1 MSLDIAAAAHAA
13 ATDAARWQ
21 LLRHLV
27 GDAHVLQAEHLDEHH
42 RRRHLHDWRG
52 RYQGRCR
59 AVVSPGSTQEVQSVV
74 RACQVWGW
82 PLVPQGG
89 NTSLVGGSVP
99 DASGQH
105 LVLYLGRLRQVRQLD
120 ANNLTI
126 TVEAGC
132 TLDEVRQHAAQA
144 GWLFPL
150 SLASGGQCTIG
161 GNLATN
167 AGGTQVLRYGTAREL
182 CLGLEVVTAQG
193 DCWSQLAG
201 LRKNNTGYDLK
212 DLFIGSEGTLGVIT
226 AATLKLF
233 PAPRGTATAL
243 LRCPDAGAAVAL
255 LTRARQR
262 LDAGLVAFEAM
273 APRPLALVQEHLP
286 EVTRGLGPWST
297 PDGPSSDHP
306 ASATASA
313 PGGSSATPPAQLNA
327 WLVLIEHVGPRET
340 VLIEQELAE
349 LLEQAQHDGLIQDAW
364 LAGSLAQ
371 QQALWRLRESIPLA
385 EKAEG
390 LMVKHDI
397 GLPTSVIPQWLAQ
410 CEQALLQRWPGC
422 QVVCFGHLGDG
433 NLHYNVQAPAE
444 LRQGAAFEQFERDV
458 NTVVFDLV
466 QAHGGTLSAEHGIGA
481 LRRDELARRAPPEGL
496 AMMRAIKQALDPQG
510 LFNPG
515 RLIPPGSPRP

>member
-1 MSLDIAAAAHAA
+1 MSLDTAAAAHAA
-13 ATDAARWQ
+13 ATEVARWQ
-21 LLRHLV
+21 LLRQLV
-27 GDAHVLQAEHLDEHH
+27 GDAQVLQAEHLDEHQ

-59 AVVSPGSTQEVQSVV
+59 AVVSPGSTQEVQNVV

-99 DASGQH
+99 DDSGQH
-105 LVLYLGRLRQVRQLD
+105 VVLHLGRLRQVRQLD
-120 ANNLTI
+120 TDNLTI

-193 DCWSQLAG
+193 ECWSQLAG

-226 AATLKLF
+226 AATLKLY

-243 LRCPDAGAAVAL
+243 LRCPDASATVAL
-255 LTRARQR
+255 LTRARQQ

-273 APRPLALVQEHLP
+273 APRPLALVQQHLP

-297 PDGPSSDHP
+297 SERP
-306 ASATASA
+306 ASTPHPSA
-313 PGGSSATPPAQLNA
+313 PPILHG
-327 WLVLIEHVGPRET
+327 WLVLIEHVGPRDT
-340 VLIEQELAE
+340 VQIEQELAD
-349 LLEQAQHDGLIQDAW
+349 LLEQAQVDGLIQDAW
-364 LAGSLAQ
+364 LARSLAQ
-371 QQALWRLRESIPLA
+371 QQAMWRLRESIPLA
-385 EKAEG
+385 EKTEG

-397 GLPTSVIPQWLAQ
+397 GLPTSVIPMWLAQ
-410 CEQALLQRWPGC
+410 CEHALQQRWPGC

-433 NLHYNVQAPAE
+433 NLHYNVQAPSE

-466 QAHGGTLSAEHGIGA
+466 QAHGGTLSAEHGIGV

-496 AMMRAIKQALDPQG
+496 AIMRAIKQALDPQG

-515 RLIPPGSPRP
+515 RLIPSGSPRP

>member
-1 MSLDIAAAAHAA
+1 MSFDTAAAAHAA
-13 ATDAARWQ
+13 AIDAARWQ

-27 GDAHVLQAEHLDEHH
+27 GDAHVLQAEQMDDHH

-59 AVVSPGSTQEVQSVV
+59 AVVSPGSTQEVQNVV

-82 PLVPQGG
+82 PVVPQGG

-99 DASGQH
+99 DDSGH
-105 LVLYLGRLRQVRQLD
+105 HVVLHLGRLRQVRQLD
-120 ANNLTI
+120 ADNLTI

-193 DCWSQLAG
+193 ECWSQLAG

-273 APRPLALVQEHLP
+273 APRPLALVQRHLP

-297 PDGPSSDHP
+297 PAGLATNQP
-306 ASATASA
+306 ASAAASTPADA
-313 PGGSSATPPAQLNA
+313 PPPLDG
-327 WLVLIEHVGPRET
+327 WLVLIEHVGPRDT
-340 VLIEQELAE
+340 TLIEQELAD
-349 LLEQAQHDGLIQDAW
+349 LLEQAQHDGLIDDAW
-364 LAGSLAQ
+364 LARSLAQ
-371 QQALWRLRESIPLA
+371 QQAMWRLRESIPLA
-385 EKAEG
+385 EKTEG

-397 GLPTSVIPQWLAQ
+397 GLPTSVIPTWLSQ
-410 CEQALLQRWPGC
+410 CEQVLQQRWPGC

-433 NLHYNVQAPAE
+433 NLHYNVQPPAE
-444 LRQGAAFEQFERDV
+444 LKQGAAFEHFEREV

-466 QAHGGTLSAEHGIGA
+466 QAHGGTLSAEHGIGV

-515 RLIPPGSPRP
+515 RLIPS